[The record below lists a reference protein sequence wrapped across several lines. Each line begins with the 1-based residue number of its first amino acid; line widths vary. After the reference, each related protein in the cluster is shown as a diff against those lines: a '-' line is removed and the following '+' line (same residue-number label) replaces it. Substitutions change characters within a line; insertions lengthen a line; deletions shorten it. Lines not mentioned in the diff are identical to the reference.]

1 MADAYRFWRDAK
13 DAGAIIPVHIGRLS
27 TGGNFDAVPDPLRE
41 TGFRLNIGVLH
52 EGGLKCAFDRN
63 RGRGEPRLDIAFV
76 EATLHEFIVGVRFVN
91 PCGTF
96 SCRLGEAA
104 DRDFSHPLD
113 WKCVE
118 INSVDC
124 LTRAN

>member
-1 MADAYRFWRDAK
+1 M
-13 DAGAIIPVHIGRLS
+13 
-27 TGGNFDAVPDPLRE
+27 
-41 TGFRLNIGVLH
+41 LH
-52 EGGLKCAFDRN
+52 EGGLKFAFDRN

-91 PCGTF
+91 PYGTF

-113 WKCVE
+113 RKCVE
-118 INSVDC
+118 IDSVDC
-124 LTRAN
+124 LTCAN